1 VSGFARSEIQ
11 PVIEFIFD
19 KARIETLLES
29 LDTAEAIAAPAGG
42 WREGDVVA
50 LAGVC
55 LYQLGVLRRI
65 FPNDRDFE
73 HEPPERR
80 QAIFATLLREIMTAA
95 QKTSELA
102 KVVSDGRL
110 ASLTLPDRFV
120 CRIVQREGQ
129 FALEIDP
136 SSPAAPKQPGG

>member
-1 VSGFARSEIQ
+1 VSGFARSDG
-11 PVIEFIFD
+11 VIEFLFD
-19 KARIETLLES
+19 KARIEALLES
-29 LDTAEAIAAPAGG
+29 LDTAEAIAAPPGG
-42 WREGDVVA
+42 WREGDVIA

-65 FPNDRDFE
+65 FPGDRAFE
-73 HEPPERR
+73 DEPPDRR
-80 QAIFATLLREIMTAA
+80 QAIFAMLVREILTAA
-95 QKTSELA
+95 QKASELA

-110 ASLTLPDRFV
+110 PSLGLPDAFL

-136 SSPAAPKQPGG
+136 TSPAAPKQPGG

>member
-1 VSGFARSEIQ
+1 
-11 PVIEFIFD
+11 VIEFIFD
-19 KARIETLLES
+19 KTRIETLLES
-29 LDTAEAIAAPAGG
+29 LDTAEPVPAPPAG

-65 FPNDRDFE
+65 FPGDRSFDD
-73 HEPPERR
+73 EPAERR
-80 QAIFATLLREIMTAA
+80 QAIFGTLVREILTAA

-102 KVVSDGRL
+102 KVVSDGML
-110 ASLTLPDRFV
+110 AAQGLPDRFV

-136 SSPAAPKQPGG
+136 TSPAAPKPPGG